1 MVKTSTSQNP
11 VHLSNSTPAS
21 DSTEATQVEDELFYN
36 SIKPQLNRLIKEPSE
51 ATMERVLAYAIRK

>member
-11 VHLSNSTPAS
+11 VNLSNSTP
-21 DSTEATQVEDELFYN
+21 DRTEPAQVEDELFYN

-51 ATMERVLAYAIRK
+51 ATMERVLAYAIQK